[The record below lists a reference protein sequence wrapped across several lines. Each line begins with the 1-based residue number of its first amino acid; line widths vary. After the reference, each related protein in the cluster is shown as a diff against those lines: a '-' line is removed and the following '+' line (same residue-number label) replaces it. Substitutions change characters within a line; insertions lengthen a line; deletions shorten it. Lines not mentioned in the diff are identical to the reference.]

1 MCDGQQE
8 REERRMALHKVEI
21 TVFLLK
27 TESFVVGLY
36 T

>member
-8 REERRMALHKVEI
+8 REERMALHKVEI